1 VQQAVRKVLDKADL
15 LFAVGAELFRM
26 AAYAPLSPMPPA
38 LPLIQLNV
46 DPWQLGKNYPANPAL
61 WGDPKA
67 TLAEMVVELRTR
79 LDTTQHQRARQRRQL
94 FGQLRAEALAA
105 LDQQCRRKEAG
116 QPLCPNFAMRT
127 LLEHAP
133 DDAVIVDE
141 SNTTGINLRT
151 FMYRRQLDYFAIKG
165 GALGWGLPASIGVG
179 LARPHQPVLAL
190 LGDGG
195 AMYTIQ
201 GLWSAAHYRV
211 KVVFVICNNTQ
222 YRIVKHRLHQSG
234 GIASQVKNY
243 PGVELQDPAIDFSSL
258 ARSMGLWATRVE
270 DPDQIGPALQM
281 ALAQEGPALLDIWI
295 EGSYPERES

>member
-1 VQQAVRKVLDKADL
+1 
-15 LFAVGAELFRM
+15 
-26 AAYAPLSPMPPA
+26 
-38 LPLIQLNV
+38 
-46 DPWQLGKNYPANPAL
+46 
-61 WGDPKA
+61 
-67 TLAEMVVELRTR
+67 
-79 LDTTQHQRARQRRQL
+79 
-94 FGQLRAEALAA
+94 
-105 LDQQCRRKEAG
+105 
-116 QPLCPNFAMRT
+116 
-127 LLEHAP
+127 
-133 DDAVIVDE
+133 
-141 SNTTGINLRT
+141 
-151 FMYRRQLDYFAIKG
+151 
-165 GALGWGLPASIGVG
+165 
-179 LARPHQPVLAL
+179 
-190 LGDGG
+190 
-195 AMYTIQ
+195 MYTIQ